1 MVMDSVCHGTDKK
14 THFLGRL
21 YSGHT
26 LFFGSSKY
34 CVDNSRFLIPT
45 VNVYFYIHNEAI
57 LLSVMEVL
65 SGIGEPSMLLARTPG
80 ISNNGFKSRTF
91 GFS

>member
-1 MVMDSVCHGTDKK
+1 MVQTKRLI
-14 THFLGRL
+14 FLGGYIVGIL
-21 YSGHT
+21 F
-26 LFFGSSKY
+26 FFGSSKY